1 MQENEKLLIETSQR
15 AKSNQRRLDELE
27 RQVEE
32 HHALGAP
39 IKLNALAE
47 KVGSLE
53 KNVSEIHSLSRSV
66 SKLADNMERM
76 LEEQKKQ
83 REDIDALKNEP
94 ADRWSSM
101 KRTAFT
107 TIVSTISG
115 GLAVGLVYLVSM
127 FIK

>member
-1 MQENEKLLIETSQR
+1 MQENEKLLIEKVSR
-15 AKSNQRRLDELE
+15 SKSNQRRLDELE

-66 SKLADNMERM
+66 SKLAHNMERM

-94 ADRWSSM
+94 AERWSSM

-107 TIVSTISG
+107 AIVSTVAG

>member
-1 MQENEKLLIETSQR
+1 MQENEKLLIETAQR
-15 AKSNQRRLDELE
+15 SKSNQRRLDELE

-66 SKLADNMERM
+66 SKLADNMARM
-76 LEEQKKQ
+76 LEEQRKQ

-94 ADRWSSM
+94 AERWSSM

-107 TIVSTISG
+107 TIVSVIAG
-115 GLAVGLVYLVSM
+115 ALAVGLVGIIANFM
-127 FIK
+127 K

>member
-32 HHALGAP
+32 HHALGTP

>member
-1 MQENEKLLIETSQR
+1 MEENEKLLIETAQR

-47 KVGSLE
+47 KVDSLE

-94 ADRWSSM
+94 AERWGSM

-107 TIVSTISG
+107 AIVSTVAG
-115 GLAVGLVYLVSM
+115 ALAVGLVGIIAN

>member
-1 MQENEKLLIETSQR
+1 MQENEKLLIETVSR
-15 AKSNQRRLDELE
+15 SKSNQRRLDELE

-94 ADRWSSM
+94 AERWSSM

-107 TIVSTISG
+107 AIVSTVAG